1 MAKFLR
7 RFVATMFSKTMATTK
22 LKQNSTYILTFL
34 QMIQKNMR
42 KIDEFQLKLN
52 SFKGIEEFL
61 VLGIKIEFK

>member
-1 MAKFLR
+1 
-7 RFVATMFSKTMATTK
+7 
-22 LKQNSTYILTFL
+22 
-34 QMIQKNMR
+34 MR